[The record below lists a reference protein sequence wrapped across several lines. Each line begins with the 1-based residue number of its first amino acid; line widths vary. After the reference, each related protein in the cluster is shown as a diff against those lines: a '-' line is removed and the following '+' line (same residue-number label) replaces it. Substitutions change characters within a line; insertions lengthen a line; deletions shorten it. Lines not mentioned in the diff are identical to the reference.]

1 MTNWLGMIVA
11 GMIVFAFT
19 LIPPFPPG
27 WRPFA
32 QALGGILVAVGLL
45 VLVLGLLGVGLGV

>member
-1 MTNWLGMIVA
+1 MPNWLALIIV
-11 GMIVFAFT
+11 GCIVYAFT

-45 VLVLGLLGVGLGV
+45 ILVLGLLGISP

>member
-1 MTNWLGMIVA
+1 MSNWLALIIIGCVVYA
-11 GMIVFAFT
+11 LT

-32 QALGGILVAVGLL
+32 QALAGILVAVGLL
-45 VLVLGLLGVGLGV
+45 VLVLGVLGIALP